1 MKKTRA
7 YVILTL
13 AILLILSV
21 GVLAGKNVIDSNA
34 VQHAV
39 SVQETEHAAV
49 TLSQSGLPAGRT
61 LEVTV
66 LPEHGYRT
74 AFVWMEDAA
83 SNRITMTEE
92 KEQTY
97 QAVMPD
103 SDVTV
108 FATVLP
114 QGSFGIRCDCSDPEI
129 TVTAEPS
136 AAAPGEDVRLTVQL
150 PEEKRVQSVECT
162 PAEMNLYTVRGS
174 GVYTFTMPE
183 EDVTVQLSAGPRVFS
198 DVESTWYEN
207 YVYAA
212 VDRGYMT
219 GTGSGVFQ
227 PDEPVTRAQAV
238 QSLYAMAGYP
248 ETELRELYADI
259 PAGTWY
265 AKATV
270 WAADQDILNGF
281 EDNTFRPD
289 LPITR
294 QQMATAIHRYASHV
308 MGMDATD
315 RSSLSGFA
323 DRDSVAGYASASV
336 KWAVSQGIL
345 DGITPD
351 LLEPEGLV
359 PRSQLAVMLLALNGE
374 RPSQQVV
381 SQAAPAEEEPEVT
394 ALPSEDLEDVKDNA
408 WYLDGVNFTVSH
420 GYMNPIG
427 EHAFMPKGLVT
438 RQQATRILYALDGKP
453 EVTGTVSFA
462 DLTGRE
468 GYTDAVIWATQHGF
482 ITGYFDATFRPDA
495 VITRQQFVAML
506 YKYAFYKGYDLTAS
520 VELSQFDD
528 GGDVVPY
535 AVEPMRWAATH
546 QIVQGSHGILG
557 PAEQLTRAQVACMI
571 HTFGVYRNED
581 G

>member
-108 FATVLP
+108 FVTVLP

-238 QSLYAMAGYP
+238 QALYAMAGYP
-248 ETELRELYADI
+248 ETELRELYTDI

-420 GYMNPIG
+420 GYMNPVG
-427 EHAFMPKGLVT
+427 EHVFMPKGLVT

-468 GYTDAVIWATQHGF
+468 GYTDAVIWATHHGF

>member
-39 SVQETEHAAV
+39 SAQETEHAAV

-108 FATVLP
+108 FVTVLP

-162 PAEMNLYTVRGS
+162 PAEMNLYTGRGS

-238 QSLYAMAGYP
+238 QALYAMAGYP
-248 ETELRELYADI
+248 TPWPAI
-259 PAGTWY
+259 P
-265 AKATV
+265 
-270 WAADQDILNGF
+270 
-281 EDNTFRPD
+281 R
-289 LPITR
+289 
-294 QQMATAIHRYASHV
+294 
-308 MGMDATD
+308 
-315 RSSLSGFA
+315 RSSGNS
-323 DRDSVAGYASASV
+323 
-336 KWAVSQGIL
+336 
-345 DGITPD
+345 
-351 LLEPEGLV
+351 
-359 PRSQLAVMLLALNGE
+359 
-374 RPSQQVV
+374 
-381 SQAAPAEEEPEVT
+381 
-394 ALPSEDLEDVKDNA
+394 
-408 WYLDGVNFTVSH
+408 
-420 GYMNPIG
+420 
-427 EHAFMPKGLVT
+427 
-438 RQQATRILYALDGKP
+438 TRISPPGP
-453 EVTGTVSFA
+453 GMP
-462 DLTGRE
+462 
-468 GYTDAVIWATQHGF
+468 
-482 ITGYFDATFRPDA
+482 RP
-495 VITRQQFVAML
+495 RC
-506 YKYAFYKGYDLTAS
+506 
-520 VELSQFDD
+520 
-528 GGDVVPY
+528 
-535 AVEPMRWAATH
+535 
-546 QIVQGSHGILG
+546 G
-557 PAEQLTRAQVACMI
+557 PPIRI
-571 HTFGVYRNED
+571 S
-581 G
+581 

>member
-34 VQHAV
+34 VQHSVTAPEV
-39 SVQETEHAAV
+39 SHAAV
-49 TLSQSGLPAGRT
+49 SLSQTDLPAGRT

-74 AFVWMEDAA
+74 AFVWMEDA
-83 SNRITMTEE
+83 SGNRITMTEE
-92 KEQTY
+92 KETEY
-97 QAVMPD
+97 KAVMPD

-108 FATVLP
+108 AAVILP
-114 QGSFGIRCDCSDPEI
+114 QGSFGIRCDCGDPET
-129 TVTAEPS
+129 TVQAEPS
-136 AAAPGEDVRLTVQL
+136 SAAPGEEVR
-150 PEEKRVQSVECT
+150 
-162 PAEMNLYTVRGS
+162 
-174 GVYTFTMPE
+174 
-183 EDVTVQLSAGPRVFS
+183 VTVQVSPGTRVFS
-198 DVESTWYEN
+198 DVEDTWYEN

-212 VDRGYMT
+212 VDRGYMA
-219 GTGSGVFQ
+219 GVGPGLFQ
-227 PDEPVTRAQAV
+227 PEEPVTRAQAV

-248 ETELRELYADI
+248 ETELRNLYADI
-259 PAGTWY
+259 PEGTWY

-270 WAADQDILNGF
+270 WAADHNILNGF
-281 EDNTFRPD
+281 DDNTFRPD

-294 QQMATAIHRYASHV
+294 QQMATAIHRYASNV
-308 MGMDATD
+308 MAMDATE
-315 RSSLSGFA
+315 RSTLAPFQ

-336 KWAVSQGIL
+336 KWAVSRGIL

-351 LLEPEGLV
+351 LLEPEGIV
-359 PRSQLAVMLLALNGE
+359 PRSQLAAMLLALNDE
-374 RPSQQVV
+374 QPSQQVV
-381 SQAAPAEEEPEVT
+381 SEAAPVEEVPEVT
-394 ALPSEDLEDVKDNA
+394 TLPSEDLEDVKDNA

-420 GYMNPIG
+420 GYMSPIG
-427 EHAFMPKGLVT
+427 EHEFMPKGLVT

-453 EVTGTVSFA
+453 AVTGTVSYA
-462 DLTGRE
+462 DLTGQE
-468 GYTDAVIWATQHGF
+468 GYADAVIWATQHGF

-506 YKYAFYKGYDLTAS
+506 YKYAFYKGYDLSGS
-520 VELSQFDD
+520 VDLAQFAD
-528 GGDVVPY
+528 GGEVVPY
-535 AVEPMRWAATH
+535 AMEPMCWAVRN